1 MPSDVFGQR
10 TGRGVTT
17 FRFLGYGFQHDV
29 VQIPAQQ
36 FAHGLRRCW
45 QGIRLRGVGDAH
57 GRAAGFAEGA
67 PLAGDEFVQQ
77 YAERVNIGGGG
88 DVAASLLFGCGIGR
102 RERGGQGL
110 VFFRGIEQLGD
121 AEIQQADGTITGN
134 QHIGRLDV
142 PVHDQRTMRRV
153 HGVADIG
160 EQCQPRGKV
169 EPVRTGDS
177 VMGTPSTSSSAM

>member
-1 MPSDVFGQR
+1 MPSDVFSQGD
-10 TGRGVTT
+10 GRRVTAL
-17 FRFLGYGFQHDV
+17 RFLGYGFQHDV

-88 DVAASLLFGCGIGR
+88 DVAASLLFGRGVGR
-102 RERGGQGL
+102 REGGRQSALFVRG
-110 VFFRGIEQLGD
+110 VEQLGD

-142 PVHDQRTMRRV
+142 PVHDQGAVRGV
-153 HGVADIG
+153 HGMADVG
-160 EQCQPRGKV
+160 EQRQPRGKV